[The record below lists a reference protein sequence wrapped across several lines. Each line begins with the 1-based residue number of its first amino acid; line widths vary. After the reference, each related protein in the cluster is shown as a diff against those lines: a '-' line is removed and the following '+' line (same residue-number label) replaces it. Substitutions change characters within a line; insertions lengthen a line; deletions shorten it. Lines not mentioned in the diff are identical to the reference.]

1 MCVTAAFVCFLAL
14 LFFVRRGE
22 KKQCVRPDLLL
33 DMKTF
38 SFLGLKS
45 WGGKEI
51 KAAGKNKRICDC
63 VCACASF

>member
-14 LFFVRRGE
+14 LFFARRGGKKE
-22 KKQCVRPDLLL
+22 KKQRVRPDWLL

-45 WGGKEI
+45 WGGKGI
-51 KAAGKNKRICDC
+51 KAGRREQKNM
-63 VCACASF
+63 